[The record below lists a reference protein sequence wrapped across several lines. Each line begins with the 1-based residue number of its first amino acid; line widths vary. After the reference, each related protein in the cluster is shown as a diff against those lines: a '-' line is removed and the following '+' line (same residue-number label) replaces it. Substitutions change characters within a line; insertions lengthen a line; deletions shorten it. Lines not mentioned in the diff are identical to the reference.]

1 MSGGRQ
7 RSIGFARTAV
17 RAQEFGL
24 AIGLVVLSGIF
35 QALSGG
41 KFFTSLQISGVTS
54 LASGVGLTALGVTI
68 LMISGEFDLSVSA
81 TFATAPVVM
90 GTLITNHGWDPG
102 AALVVSLLVVTAI
115 GLLNGII
122 TVVTGVQ
129 SFIVTL
135 AMWFVITSADRKYL
149 GTFSVELSDKS
160 GAVLGAL
167 GGRIPGT
174 TLAAPFLWMLGIGAV
189 LWFVLRWTQYGNWTR
204 AAGHRG
210 GDIAR
215 AMGVPVRRVKV
226 LNFALCSALAGLAG
240 CLQLANFGLSSIT
253 SGYEYNLLAIV
264 AAVIGGTSLFGARG
278 TVIGTLLGA
287 LLLGALQPGLILVGT
302 SGNYYF
308 GLTGLLLI
316 VAALANARTHSAA
329 GGPGVRQ
336 RIAGLYGRVI
346 RA

>member
-1 MSGGRQ
+1 MTADES
-7 RSIGFARTAV
+7 RSIKLARTIA
-17 RAQEFGL
+17 RTQELRL
-24 AIGLVVLSGIF
+24 AIGLVVLSLVF
-35 QALSGG
+35 HAFSDG
-41 KFFTSLQISGVTS
+41 KFFTSLQVAGVTS

-90 GTLITNHGWDPG
+90 ATLINNHGLGPG
-102 AALVVSLLVVTAI
+102 LALLVSLLVVAAI

-122 TVVTGVQ
+122 TIVTGVQ

-149 GTFSVELSDKS
+149 GTFSVELSDRS
-160 GAVLGAL
+160 GTVLSAL
-167 GGRIPGT
+167 GERLPGT
-174 TLAAPFLWMLGIGAV
+174 TLAAPFVWMLGIGAL
-189 LWFVLRWTQYGNWTR
+189 LWFLLRWTQYGNWTH

-210 GDIAR
+210 GDVAR
-215 AMGVPVRRVKV
+215 AMGVPVRRVKI
-226 LNFALCSALAGLAG
+226 LNFALCSTLAGFAG
-240 CLQLANFGLSSIT
+240 CLQLADFGLSSLT

-264 AAVIGGTSLFGARG
+264 AAVIGGTSLFGTRG
-278 TVIGTLLGA
+278 TIIGTLLGA
-287 LLLGALQPGLILVGT
+287 LLLGVLQPGLILVGT

-316 VAALANARTHSAA
+316 IAALANARTESATGA
-329 GGPGVRQ
+329 HGIRH
-336 RIAGLYGRVI
+336 RIAGLYDRLI